1 MLAASEDWAMRFRAC
16 VVTYCLLPVE
26 HFVELVA
33 VAVWRATSQA
43 SDSSG
48 DEVTSAVAGSSEARV
63 EETEP
68 DTVDCLCVSVWQVFV
83 LN

>member
-33 VAVWRATSQA
+33 VAVWRA

-68 DTVDCLCVSVWQVFV
+68 DTVDFVCVSEWQVFV